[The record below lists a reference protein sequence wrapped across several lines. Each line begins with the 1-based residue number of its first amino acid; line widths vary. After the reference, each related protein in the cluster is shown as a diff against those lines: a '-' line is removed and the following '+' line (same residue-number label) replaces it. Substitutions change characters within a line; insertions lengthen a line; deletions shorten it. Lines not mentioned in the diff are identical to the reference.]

1 MIHQYVNNGYHIV
14 LDVNSGSVHVMDE
27 LCYDVIQA
35 LDTMG
40 IDQAENPV
48 EELKKKKQQQGF
60 WRSFQQNM
68 QRVI

>member
-1 MIHQYVNNGYHIV
+1 VIHQYVNNGYHIV
-14 LDVNSGSVHVMDE
+14 LDVNSGSVHVVDE

-48 EELKKKKQQQGF
+48 EELVEKRRNSSRAFGEAFSKIC
-60 WRSFQQNM
+60 RE
-68 QRVI
+68 

>member
-1 MIHQYVNNGYHIV
+1 MTCLLYTS
-14 LDVNSGSVHVMDE
+14 NSGSVHVVDE

-48 EELKKKKQQQGF
+48 EEMCI
-60 WRSFQQNM
+60 RD
-68 QRVI
+68 RD